1 MAANPMYQ
9 FNVYR
14 IGPEIKIGEVDIS
27 FTNASL
33 FMVISTLAILIIFN
47 LGSKKKSFIPD
58 KIQLLSELS
67 YSFVSKMINDTAGP
81 KGKPYFSFIFSLFMF
96 VLFCNMFGMIPYSFT
111 VTSHIIVTFVLAAF
125 IFIGVT
131 IIGFILD
138 NWFDT
143 KPWLIIIFFF
153 VGVAAGI
160 TNVIKSAK
168 KIQK

>member
-1 MAANPMYQ
+1 MSNNEFETRLKSAKEK
-9 FNVYR
+9 
-14 IGPEIKIGEVDIS
+14 IKKEIDDKKGVETS
-27 FTNASL
+27 
-33 FMVISTLAILIIFN
+33 N
-47 LGSKKKSFIPD
+47 LGHAFKMST
-58 KIQLLSELS
+58 ELVAS
-67 YSFVSKMINDTAGP
+67 VAVG
-81 KGKPYFSFIFSLFMF
+81 
-96 VLFCNMFGMIPYSFT
+96 
-111 VTSHIIVTFVLAAF
+111 
-125 IFIGVT
+125 T